1 MPAEYEAEILQFHKF
16 VIAARKKSSF
26 ELGNMDEVPLTFE
39 VSSNKTLDIKGAK
52 SITIKTSGHQE
63 THYTV
68 VLAFYADGTKLPPL
82 LVFKRTEVLG
92 RTNSPTFPT

>member
-26 ELGNMDEVPLTFE
+26 ELHQIGNMYEVPLTFE
-39 VSSNKTLDIKGAK
+39 VPSNKTLDIKGAK

-63 THYTV
+63 TLHCCV
-68 VLAFYADGTKLPPL
+68 SILC
-82 LVFKRTEVLG
+82 
-92 RTNSPTFPT
+92 